1 MAQKKVKPSEINL
14 TMILDKTSVELF
26 YDNGLSI
33 ITEIFVLEAPFEE
46 FSIVGDE
53 ILKQME
59 AYSLKE

>member
-1 MAQKKVKPSEINL
+1 
-14 TMILDKTSVELF
+14 MILDKTSVELF

-59 AYSLKE
+59 VYSLKE